1 MMLEP
6 AVRLTT
12 GMMALAFTQQSLEHL
27 RPAARLHERLLFAPR
42 LCLALL
48 LLASSLGYQPLG
60 LGPQVLTLALGKRGK
75 FPGKGSGQGSRILI
89 HALDDSWRRH

>member
-27 RPAARLHERLLFAPR
+27 RPAARLH
-42 LCLALL
+42 
-48 LLASSLGYQPLG
+48 
-60 LGPQVLTLALGKRGK
+60 
-75 FPGKGSGQGSRILI
+75 
-89 HALDDSWRRH
+89 